1 MATPRNI
8 FIILVVVVVTAGVSF
23 WVGAVIGY
31 NTGQRTA
38 QFRLRAKIVT
48 NVQKCWALPRFD
60 ALACRFKAVIGPDG
74 LNMPAPRQLKPQS
87 RKFELP
93 KIKP

>member
-38 QFRLRAKIVT
+38 QLRLRAKILA
-48 NVQKCWALPRFD
+48 NVQKCWVLPRFD
-60 ALACRFKAVIGPDG
+60 ALACRFKTIIGPDG
-74 LNMPAPRQLKPQS
+74 LNMPAPPQLKAQT

-93 KIKP
+93 KIER